1 MDLHTALLVP
11 NQLPPITFNG
21 LAGPDQSWSCGEI
34 RLISDAGSYL
44 ERLTSLCAPPDVAE
58 KLVELVVNAT
68 EKCLSERTSDYQ
80 PNIGI
85 GWWKGEHRHLL
96 IYMEVSGEKEPA
108 VPLADVLNSR
118 PDLLE
123 ETWALFGVD
132 HPMFGCGDTFWK
144 LLDMGHQEPVLRE
157 EAFDLAL
164 TLCTTAA
171 VRGEEV
177 PEDPDDDH
185 LQAPNPSDPFYMVK
199 DVNAIIATFAEW
211 DTARRTALKGAV
223 ASPDSAGA
231 A

>member
-34 RLISDAGSYL
+34 RLISNAGSYL
-44 ERLTSLCAPPDVAE
+44 ERLTSICAPPEVAAE
-58 KLVELVVNAT
+58 LVDLVVNAT
-68 EKCLSERTSDYQ
+68 NKALADRTSDYQ

-85 GWWKGEHRHLL
+85 GWWKGTHRHLL

-108 VPLADVLNSR
+108 VSLVDVLNSR
-118 PDLLE
+118 PDLLGE
-123 ETWALFGVD
+123 SVVLFGVD

-144 LLDMGHQEPVLRE
+144 LLDMGHHEPGLRE

-164 TLCTTAA
+164 KLCTTAA

-177 PEDPDDDH
+177 PEDPDGDH

-211 DTARRTALKGAV
+211 DTARRTALKE
-223 ASPDSAGA
+223 A
-231 A
+231 AKT

>member
-1 MDLHTALLVP
+1 MPGSSPLVP

-21 LAGPDQSWSCGEI
+21 LAGPDESWSCGKI

-44 ERLTSLCAPPDVAE
+44 ERLTSISAPPEVAAQ
-58 KLVELVVNAT
+58 LVELVVRETNR
-68 EKCLSERTSDYQ
+68 CLSERTSDYQ

-85 GWWKGEHRHLL
+85 GWWKGKHRHLL
-96 IYMEVSGEKEPA
+96 IYMEVSGEKERA

-123 ETWALFGVD
+123 ETWVLFGVD

-144 LLDMGHQEPVLRE
+144 LVTIGHEEPELRE

-164 TLCTTAA
+164 KLCTTAA

-211 DTARRTALKGAV
+211 DTARRTALKE
-223 ASPDSAGA
+223 A
-231 A
+231 AKA